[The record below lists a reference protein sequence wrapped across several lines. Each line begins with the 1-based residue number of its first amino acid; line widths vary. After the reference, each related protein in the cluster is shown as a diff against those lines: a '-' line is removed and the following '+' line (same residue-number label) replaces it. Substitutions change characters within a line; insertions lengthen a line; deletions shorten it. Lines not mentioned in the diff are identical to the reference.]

1 MEAFIKLAR
10 KYTKFV
16 IKLTKCIIHS
26 NIKLCE
32 GGDTVVE
39 ETIREIRKT
48 EQEAE
53 EITAHAK
60 GQGTQLLEQTRQE
73 TEQAKAAMI
82 EQAQEKAKA
91 ARETAQ
97 AAGERRLA
105 EALESAEREIAEIRK
120 TAKEKE
126 EKAVQTLIAR
136 LE

>member
-1 MEAFIKLAR
+1 M
-10 KYTKFV
+10 
-16 IKLTKCIIHS
+16 TKCIIHS

-91 ARETAQ
+91 AREPAQ

-126 EKAVQTLIAR
+126 EKAVQTVIAS
-136 LE
+136 LV